1 VFFSPW
7 RDAVVNSSPETSLA
21 LSSKSGWPSQRSA
34 RFCFRHRN
42 GVSLAGL
49 AERWPSRLVATAAED
64 RLTFLVQLHTPFAA
78 AWRSMRVS
86 LG

>member
-1 VFFSPW
+1 
-7 RDAVVNSSPETSLA
+7 
-21 LSSKSGWPSQRSA
+21 
-34 RFCFRHRN
+34 
-42 GVSLAGL
+42 VSLAGL